1 MSKTVLI
8 LWSVLSFVVSGLFM
22 FYGLMIL
29 QLEHIPTI
37 AFLSAIVALCYGIIT
52 ILLLSQ
58 SWVNPNTKL
67 PTITKYI
74 VVMMFVIQMLLNFD
88 VGNISEIEWA
98 DLIIF
103 AIMLSIN
110 WLSVKYVAQNKKG

>member
-52 ILLLSQ
+52 IFLLSQ
-58 SWVNPNTKL
+58 SWVNPNAKL